1 MQSWYVCHHSVS
13 VPAHHPLR
21 RRPKFTPPAGPGA
34 GRRAPS
40 STTASTTFSISCG
53 GERRDDDEHG
63 RGQIG
68 SDVGRRD
75 LLLRSSGLCVGAAA
89 AATTLGIGISS
100 SSRGATGPAHQL
112 GDPVQPP
119 PLNKC
124 HPITDLDCLTYDCC
138 PPYSSKDISE
148 IRDFVP
154 PGPGAGLRQRRP
166 ARELMQDPAYLEKF
180 GNAIDKMKNL
190 PKDDPWNLIQQANI
204 HCAYCDDAYEQ
215 TGYPDVRLQV
225 HFGWNFL
232 PWHRFYI
239 YFWERILGKLIGDE
253 TFALPYWNWDD
264 EAEMTMPRAFWDP
277 KDSFLYD
284 ALRNQRHR
292 EALLDYRYTLGD
304 DNPTKD
310 QYADVVAH
318 NRNQLRHIFSEDY
331 LVQPD
336 LFMGMPVRAG
346 DGGVFK
352 RSGALE
358 LLHNV
363 IHNWTGEVISP
374 YLDMGNFRT
383 AARDPIFFG
392 HHANIDRLWDI
403 YRNKRGKVE
412 FRDRDWLDASFLFY
426 DENRR
431 LVKCK
436 VRQGLLP
443 KQLGYEYKY
452 EDPTWENVGDARHF
466 LSLRKASVHRERAR
480 AANNNLSPPTEFGS
494 EPRALDTTIRALG
507 HISTPFSPTNTT
519 VLIVEDIKF
528 DHQSPIRF
536 DVYVT
541 KPTESHHA
549 DLGELAG
556 SFVNVPHGIA
566 HGDLEHIL
574 EGTGPSVDD
583 DKLVITLVPRLGQVT
598 VGGIRIES
606 IPITYG
612 ADDEGSID
620 SE

>member
-1 MQSWYVCHHSVS
+1 MVRRML
-13 VPAHHPLR
+13 PASILAR
-21 RRPKFTPPAGPGA
+21 R
-34 GRRAPS
+34 
-40 STTASTTFSISCG
+40 
-53 GERRDDDEHG
+53 
-63 RGQIG
+63 QI
-68 SDVGRRD
+68 
-75 LLLRSSGLCVGAAA
+75 L
-89 AATTLGIGISS
+89 
-100 SSRGATGPAHQL
+100 
-112 GDPVQPP
+112 
-119 PLNKC
+119 
-124 HPITDLDCLTYDCC
+124 
-138 PPYSSKDISE
+138 E
-148 IRDFVP
+148 
-154 PGPGAGLRQRRP
+154 
-166 ARELMQDPAYLEKF
+166 RELEIINNNDSALVRGNPYLI
-180 GNAIDKMKNL
+180 NRPPTWL
-190 PKDDPWNLIQQANI
+190 
-204 HCAYCDDAYEQ
+204 
-215 TGYPDVRLQV
+215 T
-225 HFGWNFL
+225 
-232 PWHRFYI
+232 
-239 YFWERILGKLIGDE
+239 
-253 TFALPYWNWDD
+253 T
-264 EAEMTMPRAFWDP
+264 
-277 KDSFLYD
+277 
-284 ALRNQRHR
+284 
-292 EALLDYRYTLGD
+292 YRYTLGD

-318 NRNQLRHIFSEDY
+318 NRNRLRHIFSEDY

-426 DENRR
+426 DENRQ

-452 EDPTWENVGDARHF
+452 EDPTWENVGDARNF

-494 EPRALDTTIRALG
+494 EPRALDTTIRVLG
-507 HISTPFSPTNTT
+507 HITTPFSPTNTT

-566 HGDLEHIL
+566 HGVAGHPRNTNAVLHKRAELRLGIGHVLKDLEHIL

-606 IPITYG
+606 IPITYD
-612 ADDEGSID
+612 ADDEESID
-620 SE
+620 RE